1 MAAMEQFKAGLIEN
15 GLIEGQ
21 NSTIDY
27 SFCRGPPPKLTPDQ
41 RREAITRRDAG
52 KETLMDIARSYNV
65 SHSTI
70 NRL

>member
-1 MAAMEQFKAGLIEN
+1 MEQFKAGLIEN

-41 RREAITRRDAG
+41 RREAIARRDAG
-52 KETLMDIARSYNV
+52 KEKADGHRPQLQRQPLNDQPP
-65 SHSTI
+65 
-70 NRL
+70 